1 MDVRRKLELKLP
13 PPLKSVAAQ
22 VDEDGLYIVPGTPYR
37 LMRNFNMRNTNPYTV
52 PTRLNVASCPVMT
65 VRFKPVNRH
74 EWLMNMH
81 NKCYMVDLFYAE
93 KN

>member
-37 LMRNFNMRNTNPYTV
+37 LMRNFNMCEGLGFGV
-52 PTRLNVASCPVMT
+52 FLLVV
-65 VRFKPVNRH
+65 
-74 EWLMNMH
+74 LM
-81 NKCYMVDLFYAE
+81 LL
-93 KN
+93 